1 MKNCGIRSK
10 KHGIRANK
18 QLNQNGGSHL
28 DPSAIGKGPIDREQS
43 LTKWK
48 FQIKNNSD
56 QHLRTFRG
64 LQGRCHWKRILGTW
78 KEGNEVNIKCF
89 NDIHVK
95 IYDLDLSD
103 ID

>member
-1 MKNCGIRSK
+1 MKYGVPTFASFAELFVQQSIIYNVTI
-10 KHGIRANK
+10 
-18 QLNQNGGSHL
+18 
-28 DPSAIGKGPIDREQS
+28 PSRMIGKGPIDREQS

-56 QHLRTFRG
+56 QLLRTFRG

-89 NDIHVK
+89 NDILVK
-95 IYDLDLSD
+95 INDLDLSD